1 MRAYGLDMTL
11 LAEQLTQVRALAA
24 WGEQEL
30 LALPVP
36 ARRDPAQAQ
45 CAAAVHARCRAA
57 RMEFMRQH
65 GGWLYATLTQD
76 HALALR
82 LDELL
87 HAVGDAVPGLLPSQ
101 GQWAREHACIQA
113 EKEGWE
119 IEQAIVL
126 WGVLRQPECGH
137 HLIDSMLRPS
147 TRALALL
154 PQFRN
159 DAQVQIGPVHVQRR
173 DGAAWLTVANQSGLN
188 AEDNA
193 LVEAMEVAVDLA
205 LLDDEVMVGV
215 VRGGLMEHPKYRDRR
230 VFCSGINLQHL
241 YQGKI
246 SFVDFLLRREF
257 TYLNKIRR
265 GLCWPGTDVR
275 EQGIEKPW
283 VAAVDAFAIGGGLQ
297 LMLTFD
303 HVVAERQAY
312 FVLPAAKEGIVPGS
326 ANLRLGARVGHR
338 VSRDMILRG
347 RIIQADEPD
356 AAGLADAVV
365 ASEAM
370 DVTIAHAVQQMRSEA
385 VAPNRRML
393 RVAEESPE
401 DFRRYMVEF
410 VLVQSSRI
418 YADDVLARLRQR
430 WAA

>member
-1 MRAYGLDMTL
+1 MTL
-11 LAEQLTQVRALAA
+11 LADDIAELQALAVWSEQALAA
-24 WGEQEL
+24 
-30 LALPVP
+30 LPP
-36 ARRDPAQAQ
+36 RARRNQTQAQ
-45 CAAAVHARCRAA
+45 HAAAVHARCRAA
-57 RMEFMRQH
+57 RMDFMRHH
-65 GGWLYATLTQD
+65 GDWLYATLTRD
-76 HALALR
+76 RTLALR
-82 LDELL
+82 LDEVL
-87 HAVGDAVPGLLPSQ
+87 HAAAELVPGLLPSQ
-101 GQWAREHACIQA
+101 AQWAHESTCIQS

-119 IEQAIVL
+119 IEQGIVL

-137 HLIDSMLRPS
+137 HLIESLLRP
-147 TRALALL
+147 TARALELL
-154 PQFRN
+154 PQFRSE
-159 DAQVQIGPVHVQRR
+159 AQVQIGPVHVQRR
-173 DGAAWLTVANQSGLN
+173 DGAAWLTVANQAGLN

-205 LLDDEVMVGV
+205 LLDDQVMVGV
-215 VRGGLMEHPKYRDRR
+215 VRGGPMQHPKYRDRR

-265 GLCWPGTDVR
+265 GLCWPGADAR
-275 EQGIEKPW
+275 EHSIEKPW

-297 LMLTFD
+297 LLLVFD

-326 ANLRLGARVGHR
+326 ANLRLGLRAGNR

-347 RIIQADEPD
+347 RVIRAEEPD
-356 AAGLADAVV
+356 AAGLADEVVDADSMDAAIDRAV
-365 ASEAM
+365 E
-370 DVTIAHAVQQMRSEA
+370 QMRSEA

-393 RVAEESPE
+393 CVAEESPE
-401 DFRRYMVEF
+401 DFRRYMTEF
-410 VLVQSSRI
+410 VLVQCSRI

-430 WAA
+430 WAE